1 MATTSIRT
9 FGTASV
15 AAGLLGAAALL
26 APAFAAAQ
34 PIAPS
39 DIIKIDSPELTVNVQ
54 GDAAHFTVSA
64 PDGMACVGP
73 LIVEGSIDA
82 DDIDPENIDE
92 AFFEDLFDEAIWPT
106 EEADLHIVVNESS
119 PLADQPGASVSPLK
133 VSVPNLNDGAYV
145 ATSLC
150 VTDDSV
156 TPYGA
161 ADQLSTFQSSQ
172 FPLQM
177 HLRNFTISTSGSV
190 NLGSADV
197 FGSLGSLGS

>member
-1 MATTSIRT
+1 MTTTSIRT

-26 APAFAAAQ
+26 APAIAAAQ
-34 PIAPS
+34 PIVPS

-54 GDAAHFTVSA
+54 GNTAHFTVSA

-82 DDIDPENIDE
+82 DDIDPENFDE
-92 AFFEDLFDEAIWPT
+92 AFFDDLFDEAIWPT

-133 VSVPNLNDGAYV
+133 VSVPDLNDGKYV

-150 VTDDSV
+150 ATEDSV
-156 TPYGA
+156 GPYGA
-161 ADQLSTFQSSQ
+161 AAQPNTFQDTQ
-172 FPLQM
+172 FPLQV
-177 HLRNFTISTSGSV
+177 HLRNFSISTSGSV
-190 NLGSADV
+190 NLGSVDV
-197 FGSLGSLGS
+197 FGSLGSLSS